1 MTKQTPSR
9 AAVWLTL
16 VVAVLQPLLLC
27 AASKHV
33 VVVVWDG
40 MRPDFVSPGLT
51 PNLYALATN
60 GVFFKRH
67 HALYISTTEVNGT
80 GIATGCHPEHSGIIA
95 NADYRPELG
104 WLGSNPTEGLDT
116 IRRADQATAGK
127 YLLVPTLAEI
137 LHQAGIPTAI
147 AGSKQVVFLHDRA
160 RLRTGEATNS
170 VLVYA
175 GNVLPRSAAEAVRK
189 GTEDK
194 DFPASAIP
202 NRDRDQWTTK
212 ALAKA
217 LWHEGVPKFSLLWLS
232 EPDASQHAS
241 APGSSNA
248 LAGIEH
254 SDKQLGEIVKVLA
267 EKHLLDKTD
276 FLITADH
283 GFSTVGRQVDV
294 LELLKRANF
303 KAFRRFEDPERGD
316 VLVVSLGGSICFYVF
331 EHDEAVTRRLVALLQ
346 TTDFASVIFSRV
358 AAPGTFPLETVRLN
372 ATNVVPDVVVSM
384 RWSPDCNENGT
395 PGLVVSEGSKGT
407 GTHGSLSPFDM
418 RPNLVASGPSFKHGV
433 VSGVP
438 TGNIDITPTVLYL
451 LGVKPPVAMD
461 GRVLHEALVGSH
473 VPTPEPRTETLEA
486 EAQSGLFRWR
496 QHLKVTQVGQAVYFD
511 EGNGA
516 AEIR

>member
-1 MTKQTPSR
+1 MMKRPIRR
-9 AAVWLTL
+9 AGLWLTFVL
-16 VVAVLQPLLLC
+16 AVLQPSLLP
-27 AASKHV
+27 ATSEHV

-40 MRPDFVSPGLT
+40 MRPDFVSPSLT

-67 HALYISTTEVNGT
+67 HALYISSTEVNGT

-95 NADYRPELG
+95 NVDYRPELG
-104 WLGSNPTEGLDT
+104 WLGTNPTEGLDN
-116 IRRADQATAGK
+116 IRRGDQLSAGR

-160 RLRTGEATNS
+160 RLRTGAATNS

-175 GNVLPRSAAEAVRK
+175 GNVLPRAAAETVRK

-194 DFPASAIP
+194 EFPASAIP
-202 NRDRDQWTTK
+202 NRERDQWTTK
-212 ALAKA
+212 ALAKG
-217 LWHEGVPKFSLLWLS
+217 LWHNGVPKFSLLWLS

-248 LAGIEH
+248 LAGVES
-254 SDKQLGEIVKVLA
+254 SDKQLGEIVKILG
-267 EKHLLDKTD
+267 EKHVLDKTD

-294 LELLKRANF
+294 LELLKRAGF
-303 KAFRRFEDPERGD
+303 KVFRRFEDPERGD
-316 VLVVSLGGSICFYVF
+316 VLVVGLGGSICLYVV
-331 EHDEAVTRRLVALLQ
+331 EHDEAVTRRLVAFLQ
-346 TTDFASVIFSRV
+346 TTDFAGVIFSRMPT
-358 AAPGTFPLETVRLN
+358 PGTFPLETVRLN
-372 ATNVVPDVVVSM
+372 APNVEPDVVVSL
-384 RWSPDCNENGT
+384 RWSADRNEHGA
-395 PGLVVSEGSKGT
+395 PGLLVSEGGKGT

-418 RPNLVASGPSFKHGV
+418 RPNLVACGPSFKRGV
-433 VSGVP
+433 VSAVP
-438 TGNIDITPTVLYL
+438 TGNIDITPTVLHL
-451 LGVKPPVAMD
+451 LGVKQPPVMD
-461 GRVLHEALVGSH
+461 GRVLQEALVGSE
-473 VPTPEPRTETLEA
+473 VPPSEPQTKSLEA
-486 EAQSGLFRWR
+486 TAESGLFRWR
-496 QHLKVTQVGQAVYFD
+496 QTLKVTQVGQAVYFD